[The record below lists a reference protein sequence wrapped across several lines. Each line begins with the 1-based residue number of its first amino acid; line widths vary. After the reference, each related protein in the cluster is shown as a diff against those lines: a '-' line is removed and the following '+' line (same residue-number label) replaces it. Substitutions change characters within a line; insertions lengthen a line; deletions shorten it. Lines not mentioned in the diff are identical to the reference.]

1 MGRSVARY
9 RHNMPK
15 HLSSGEDPDHVG
27 ALQTRESK
35 SQMTKDKLK
44 SNPDLFV
51 RLLSYLKPYWKVF
64 VLAVI
69 GMIGTAATEPV
80 FPAIMKYL
88 LDNGFKTNDVRMVW
102 LIPVGIVSLF
112 LIRSV
117 FVYCTGYLMMW
128 ISSRLVTDLRRDMF
142 EKLLVLPTHHYDEQ
156 SAGQLI
162 SRLIYDVN
170 NVTDAATS
178 ALISVVRESLTAIA
192 LIAYLLYLDWK
203 LTLITLT
210 IGPVIAFIVKA
221 FGQRMRAASRKSLD
235 AMRTISHTVEETVAA
250 ERVVKIFGGQHRQ
263 LQRFFDAT
271 ENFRRA
277 QMREAIPASAVTP
290 ITHIAASVAI
300 AIIAYLALSQ
310 STGQAGTSPGG
321 FISFITAMLLLIS
334 PIKQLTTVSTTV
346 QRGLAAAESVFS
358 LLDTTQEPDLGKK
371 ELVCAKGEI
380 ALKNVNFQ
388 YPGAERETLAEISFQ
403 VEAGQTVALV
413 GASGGGKTT
422 ISSLIPRFYPL
433 TSGSI
438 SIDGINIQDVT
449 LKSLRKNIALVSQDI
464 VLFNDTIEANIAYGS
479 LGTFSRDAVIQAAR
493 AANAWGF
500 IEQLPNGLDTM
511 VGENGAKL
519 SGGQRQ
525 RLAIARALLKD
536 APILILDEATSA
548 LDSES
553 ERQVQSALTALMRN
567 RTTLVIAHR
576 LSTIEHA
583 DCIIV
588 IDKGRIIENGS
599 HAQLM
604 KVGGYYANLRQLQ
617 A

>member
-1 MGRSVARY
+1 
-9 RHNMPK
+9 
-15 HLSSGEDPDHVG
+15 
-27 ALQTRESK
+27 
-35 SQMTKDKLK
+35 MTKDQLN
-44 SNPDLFV
+44 SNRDLYV
-51 RLLSYLKPYWKVF
+51 RLLTYIKPHWKVF

-69 GMIGTAATEPV
+69 GMVGTAATEPV

-88 LDNGFKTNDVRMVW
+88 LDNGFKTDDARMVW
-102 LIPVGIVSLF
+102 LIPLGIVSLF
-112 LIRSV
+112 LVRSV

-142 EKLLVLPTHHYDEQ
+142 AKLLVLPTHHYDEH

-162 SRLIYDVN
+162 SRLVYDVN

-210 IGPVIAFIVKA
+210 IGPVIGYIVKA
-221 FGQRMRAASRKSLD
+221 FGQRMRAASRKSLE
-235 AMRTISHTVEETVAA
+235 AMRTISHTVEETVSA

-263 LQRFFDAT
+263 LQRFFAAT

-358 LLDTTQEPDLGKK
+358 LLDTPQEDDFGKISFH
-371 ELVCAKGEI
+371 CIKGNI
-380 ALKNVNFQ
+380 SFLNVSFR
-388 YPGAERETLAEISFQ
+388 YPGAERQTLDRVTFQ
-403 VEAGQTVALV
+403 VEPGQTVALV
-413 GASGGGKTT
+413 GSSGGGKTT
-422 ISSLIPRFYPL
+422 ISSLIPRFYTL

-438 SIDGINIQDVT
+438 AIDGVDIQDVT
-449 LKSLRKNIALVSQDI
+449 LQSLRQNISLVSQDI
-464 VLFNDTIEANIAYGS
+464 ILFNDTIEANIAYGS
-479 LGTFSRDAVIQAAR
+479 LSSFDRNAVTQAAK
-493 AANAWGF
+493 AANAWDF

-553 ERQVQSALTALMRN
+553 ERQVQSALAVLMRN

-583 DCIIV
+583 DRILV
-588 IDKGRIIENGS
+588 VDKGQIVESGS

-617 A
+617 T